1 MDERTVGEN
10 IRQIRKKEGLTVTE
24 LARKA
29 GMTKSAL
36 SKVENGQTSSP
47 IATLMRV
54 ATALDVPLAEFFHE
68 EPATRPFVL
77 TRKGEGVPIATD
89 GSRFGYAYQ
98 ALASEIRD
106 KMAEPFLLTISPGNP
121 VGEFQHGGEELIYMF
136 SGRLEF
142 TVGEH
147 RLVLRSGD
155 SLYFDPSQKHTTK
168 ILGRRPATFLCVFIR
183 KK

>member
-1 MDERTVGEN
+1 MGEN
-10 IRQIRKKEGLTVTE
+10 IRRIRKNEGLTVTE
-24 LARKA
+24 LAPKA

-36 SKVENGQTSSP
+36 SKLENGQISSP
-47 IATLMRV
+47 VATLIRV
-54 ATALDVPLAEFFHE
+54 ANALDVPLAEFFYE

-98 ALASEIRD
+98 ALASDMRD

-121 VGEFQHGGEELIYMF
+121 VGDFQHGGEELIYML

-147 RLVLRSGD
+147 RLMLCSGD
-155 SLYFDPSQKHTTK
+155 SLYFDPSRKHTTK
-168 ILGRRPATFLCVFIR
+168 VLGKRPATFLCVFIR